1 MKKCI
6 KIIIQIL
13 FYVAQFIII
22 NIIIAF
28 SIWVTRDKKLIEIT
42 NLHNMFIF
50 DVILFET
57 VLSLGLIPFLIVIL
71 LNSKKLYNEKSFI
84 FTILIPFKIII
95 FLFLLLTFFLYS
107 HLESLNHLY
116 PLIDTS
122 FAKYFNVYNIDKI
135 QKYMKED
142 EIVSLLGDPLEIRKH
157 NENIIYQFTQDGK
170 SIIGDWAWL
179 EVYVIF
185 EDGKVIEKSFKWV
198 YD

>member
-1 MKKCI
+1 VKKCI

-13 FYVAQFIII
+13 FVVVQFIII

-42 NLHNMFIF
+42 NLHNLFSF
-50 DVILFET
+50 DVILFKT
-57 VLSLGLIPFLIVIL
+57 VLSVGLIPFLIVIL
-71 LNSKKLYNEKSFI
+71 LNSKKSYNEKSFI

-95 FLFLLLTFFLYS
+95 FLFLLLTFFLSS
-107 HLESLNHLY
+107 HLESLNHWYL
-116 PLIDTS
+116 LIDTS
-122 FAKYFNVYNIDKI
+122 YAKNFNVYNIDKI
-135 QKYMKED
+135 QKDMKED
-142 EIVSLLGDPLEIRKH
+142 EIVSLLGDPLEIRKY
-157 NENIIYQFTQDGK
+157 NEKTIYQFTQDGK

-185 EDGKVIEKSFKWV
+185 ADGKVIEKSFKWV